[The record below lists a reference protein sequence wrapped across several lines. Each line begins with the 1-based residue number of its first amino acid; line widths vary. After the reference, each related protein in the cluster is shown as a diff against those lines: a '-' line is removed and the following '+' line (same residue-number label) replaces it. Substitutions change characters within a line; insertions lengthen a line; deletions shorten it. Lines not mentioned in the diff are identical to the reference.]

1 MEILYSNKID
11 EFIEF
16 LRIIIFEIRF
26 FFFFYFLVRKKFWFE
41 IILFNKYIDVYDLN

>member
-26 FFFFYFLVRKKFWFE
+26 IFFFYFLVNFWFE

>member
-26 FFFFYFLVRKKFWFE
+26 IFFFIFWLIFGLKLFYLINILKFM
-41 IILFNKYIDVYDLN
+41 I